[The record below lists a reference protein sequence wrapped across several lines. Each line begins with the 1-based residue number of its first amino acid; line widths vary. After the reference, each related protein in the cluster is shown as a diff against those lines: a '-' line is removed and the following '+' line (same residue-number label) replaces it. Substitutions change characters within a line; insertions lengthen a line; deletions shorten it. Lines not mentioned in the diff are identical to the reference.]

1 MWKNKH
7 VHRKFLFGLFFLVV
21 FFLGFFSGTT
31 FSIKKSILN
40 DDGEVEITKVMD
52 LYSKTR
58 SEEVSFDQFW
68 KLWDKIHEKYV
79 IQPVDDVEL
88 FYGAMQGLVAGIGDQ
103 HSVFFP
109 PEIAKQFAEDL
120 SGKFGGIGAEI
131 GEKNDRLVVIAPL
144 AGSPS
149 EKAGMRIGDMI
160 FTIDGEETLGLT
172 VGEAVEKIRGE
183 KGTQVVLGVSKN
195 EGSPIKEISI
205 TRADIDVPTVTLE
218 FFDGNIAFLKIAYFN
233 GNTVKQFNEKVLE
246 IEKKNP
252 KGIVLDMRSNPGGY
266 LDAAIAVAS
275 EWIPDGEVLK
285 EKFRDGET
293 RVYRSSGSHK
303 LSGIPTVILVDEGT
317 ASGSEIVA
325 GALQDYQIAK
335 LIGKKTYG
343 KGSVQDFEVFDDG
356 SALKLTV
363 ALWYT
368 PADRVINEKG
378 IEPDIEIEKMFVEKP
393 GIEEGK
399 GETRDDFVD
408 MGLKKG
414 IEILKGKL

>member
-1 MWKNKH
+1 
-7 VHRKFLFGLFFLVV
+7 
-21 FFLGFFSGTT
+21 
-31 FSIKKSILN
+31 
-40 DDGEVEITKVMD
+40 MD

-58 SEEVSFDQFW
+58 SDKVSFDQFW
-68 KLWDKIHEKYV
+68 KLWDEIHEKYV
-79 IQPVDDVEL
+79 IQPVDDVKL

-109 PEIAKQFAEDL
+109 PEQAKQFAEDL
-120 SGKFGGIGAEI
+120 SGKFSGIGAEI
-131 GEKNDRLVVIAPL
+131 GEKEDRLVVIAPL

-149 EKAGMRIGDMI
+149 EKAGIRTGDTI
-160 FTIDGEETLGLT
+160 LTIDGKETYGLT

-183 KGTQVVLGVSKN
+183 KGTKVVLGVSRNDGAVTKD
-195 EGSPIKEISI
+195 I
-205 TRADIDVPTVTLE
+205 TVIRADIDVPTVTLD
-218 FFDGNIAFLKIAYFN
+218 FLDGNIALLKIAYFN

-252 KGIVLDMRSNPGGY
+252 QGIVLDMRSNPGGY
-266 LDAAIAVAS
+266 LDAAIVVAS

-285 EKFRDGET
+285 EKFKDGEAK
-293 RVYRSSGSHK
+293 VYRSSGSHK
-303 LSGIPTVILVDEGT
+303 LTGIPTVILVDEGT

-335 LIGKKTYG
+335 LVGKKTYG
-343 KGSVQDFEVFDDG
+343 KGSVQDFEILDDG
-356 SALKLTV
+356 SAVKLTV

-368 PADRVINEKG
+368 PADRAINGEGLK
-378 IEPDIEIEKMFVEKP
+378 PDVEVEKMFVEKP
-393 GIEEGK
+393 GVEEGK

-414 IEILKGKL
+414 LEVLKEKL